1 MTRKTMNENI
11 TLVLANGYKLNLSYR
26 EMLLL
31 LKHRYTLLCILSSFA
46 AIFSFNPYEELSSL
60 PKLYFL
66 LVLMSIV
73 GITLAIYMTFIL
85 ANIKFLVLYNAAS
98 RSVYSTLSMGLA
110 SSITAGIAWSLT
122 ETLTGEAMTYTKM
135 VLFACF
141 NIVVAEFILTTYV
154 NFLGDR
160 ILREIRDERDFTDEV
175 KEEIDVRND
184 VRENNLNFVNL
195 GTAKVRADEVIY
207 VKSDDAYIDVNLKN
221 GKNIY
226 VRGRIVD
233 VIERLGKLGFSPH
246 RSFWVSYS
254 AIKEVAA
261 DSRGYKKIILKNR
274 DLEIPVAKAKE
285 ALVDRLISQI

>member
-1 MTRKTMNENI
+1 MDENF
-11 TLVLANGYKLNLSYR
+11 TLILANDHKLNLSYR

-73 GITLAIYMTFIL
+73 AITLAIYMTFIL
-85 ANIKFLVLYNAAS
+85 ANIKFLVLYKAAS

-110 SSITAGIAWSLT
+110 SSITAGIMWSLT

-154 NFLGDR
+154 SYFGKQVL
-160 ILREIRDERDFTDEV
+160 LEIRTKQDLNHGVGDQRNNGIDAFASNSIFIGFGSNKVLMRD
-175 KEEIDVRND
+175 I
-184 VRENNLNFVNL
+184 LL
-195 GTAKVRADEVIY
+195 
-207 VKSDDAYIDVNLKN
+207 VKSDDAYIDIILSN

-226 VRGRIVD
+226 VRGRIGD
-233 VIERLGKLGFSPH
+233 VIERLGDLGFSPH
-246 RSFWVSYS
+246 RSFWISNS
-254 AIKEVAA
+254 AIKEVV
-261 DSRGYKKIILKNR
+261 SNGHGYKKIILKNT
-274 DLEIPVAKAKE
+274 DIEVPVAKARE
-285 ALVDRLISQI
+285 ALVNKIISEI

>member
-1 MTRKTMNENI
+1 MQKYF
-11 TLVLANGYKLNLSYR
+11 TLVFADGFKLNLTFR
-26 EMLLL
+26 ELLL
-31 LKHRYTLLCILSSFA
+31 ILKHRYTLVSILCSFG
-46 AIFSFNPYEELSSL
+46 AIFSFNPYEELSKL
-60 PKLYFL
+60 PNLYFS
-66 LVLMSIV
+66 LVVMSIIATTLALYLLFIWLNFQILV
-73 GITLAIYMTFIL
+73 RRKAAFFSVHSTVSMGISVVINSGITWI
-85 ANIKFLVLYNAAS
+85 
-98 RSVYSTLSMGLA
+98 
-110 SSITAGIAWSLT
+110 LT
-122 ETLTGEAMTYTKM
+122 ETLTGEPLTYTKM
-135 VLFACF
+135 VLLTCF
-141 NIVVAEFILTTYV
+141 NLVVSEIIITIYV

-160 ILREIRDERDFTDEV
+160 VLREIRDERDFTDEV

-184 VRENNLNFVNL
+184 VRENNLNFVNF
-195 GTAKVRADEVIY
+195 GAAKVRAEEVIY